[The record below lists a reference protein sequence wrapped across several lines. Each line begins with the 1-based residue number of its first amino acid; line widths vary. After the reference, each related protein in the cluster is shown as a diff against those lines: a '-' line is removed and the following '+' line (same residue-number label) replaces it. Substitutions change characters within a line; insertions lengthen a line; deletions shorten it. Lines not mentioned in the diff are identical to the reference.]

1 VKIVLLV
8 VNSEKNDQV
17 VTETVLMN
25 DEITTPVEEMM
36 VNEAIGYVPHV
47 ETITLLSG
55 QNATAVES
63 QRKAT
68 FRNVAVHSETIEAAA
83 EMIMVEEVVTTEEA
97 EIKNNII
104 EMTGFVLHV
113 RMTISHSEL
122 NAINVVN
129 HDLEDNQVGATE
141 EVATET
147 TVAETVADVTAETE
161 EVDSAADATA
171 EIVADVTAETEEVDS
186 AADATVADVTAEIVA
201 DVVETEEVDSAADAT
216 AEIVADVVET
226 EEVDSAADVTAE
238 IVADV
243 TAETVADVV
252 ETETVVEEMI
262 AQTNNT
268 ERLVE
273 SDLVMLTIAHLRK
286 YSLEDISDAMTMTI
300 KVKS

>member
-1 VKIVLLV
+1 MKIALLV
-8 VNSEKNDQV
+8 VNSEKNDQAV
-17 VTETVLMN
+17 IETVLMI
-25 DEITTPVEEMM
+25 DVTITPVEEMM
-36 VNEAIGYVPHV
+36 VNEAIGFAPHA
-47 ETITLLSG
+47 ETITLLSE
-55 QNATAVES
+55 QNATVVES
-63 QRKAT
+63 RRKET
-68 FRNVAVHSETIEAAA
+68 FRNVAVHSETIEAAV
-83 EMIMVEEVVTTEEA
+83 EMIVVEEDVTTEEGVTTEEA

-129 HDLEDNQVGATE
+129 HDLEDNQVGVTE

-147 TVAETVADVTAETE
+147 TV
-161 EVDSAADATA
+161 
-171 EIVADVTAETEEVDS
+171 
-186 AADATVADVTAEIVA
+186 
-201 DVVETEEVDSAADAT
+201 

-243 TAETVADVV
+243 VV
-252 ETETVVEEMI
+252 TETVVEEMI
-262 AQTNNT
+262 ARTNST

-273 SDLVMLTIAHLRK
+273 SDQVMLTIAHLRK
-286 YSLEDISDAMTMTI
+286 FSLEDISDAMTMTI

>member
-1 VKIVLLV
+1 MKIVLV

-17 VTETVLMN
+17 VTETVLTI
-25 DEITTPVEEMM
+25 DVTITPAEEMT
-36 VNEAIGYVPHV
+36 VNEAIGFAPHV
-47 ETITLLSG
+47 ETTTLLSE

-63 QRKAT
+63 RRKAT
-68 FRNVAVHSETIEAAA
+68 FRNVAVHSETIVAAA
-83 EMIMVEEVVTTEEA
+83 EMIVAEEAVTTGEAVTTEEA

-104 EMTGFVLHV
+104 EMIGFVLHV
-113 RMTISHSEL
+113 RTTISHSEL

-129 HDLEDNQVGATE
+129 LDLEDNQVVETE

-147 TVAETVADVTAETE
+147 TVAE
-161 EVDSAADATA
+161 
-171 EIVADVTAETEEVDS
+171 IVADVE
-186 AADATVADVTAEIVA
+186 
-201 DVVETEEVDSAADAT
+201 
-216 AEIVADVVET
+216 ET
-226 EEVDSAADVTAE
+226 EEVDSAADVTVE

-243 TAETVADVV
+243 E

-286 YSLEDISDAMTMTI
+286 SSLEDISDAMTMTI

>member
-1 VKIVLLV
+1 M
-8 VNSEKNDQV
+8 NSEKNDQV
-17 VTETVLMN
+17 VTETVLTI
-25 DEITTPVEEMM
+25 DVTITPVEEMM
-36 VNEAIGYVPHV
+36 VNEAIGFAPHA
-47 ETITLLSG
+47 ETITLLSE

-63 QRKAT
+63 PRKAT
-68 FRNVAVHSETIEAAA
+68 FRNAAVHSETIEAAV
-83 EMIMVEEVVTTEEA
+83 EMTVVEEDVTTEEGVTTEEA

-129 HDLEDNQVGATE
+129 LDQEDNQVVETEEVDTETTVADVVATE

-147 TVAETVADVTAETE
+147 TVADVT
-161 EVDSAADATA
+161 V
-171 EIVADVTAETEEVDS
+171 
-186 AADATVADVTAEIVA
+186 EIVA
-201 DVVETEEVDSAADAT
+201 DVVETEEVDSA
-216 AEIVADVVET
+216 E
-226 EEVDSAADVTAE
+226 DVTVE
-238 IVADV
+238 I
-243 TAETVADVV
+243 VADVV
-252 ETETVVEEMI
+252 ETETVVEEII

-273 SDLVMLTIAHLRK
+273 SDLVMLIIAHPRK

>member
-147 TVAETVADVTAETE
+147 TVAETVADVEETE

-171 EIVADVTAETEEVDS
+171 EIVADVTA
-186 AADATVADVTAEIVA
+186 
-201 DVVETEEVDSAADAT
+201 ETEEVDSAADAT

>member
-1 VKIVLLV
+1 VKIALLV
-8 VNSEKNDQV
+8 VNSEKNDQAV
-17 VTETVLMN
+17 IETVLMI
-25 DEITTPVEEMM
+25 DVTITPVEEMM
-36 VNEAIGYVPHV
+36 VNEAIGFAPHA
-47 ETITLLSG
+47 ETITLLSE
-55 QNATAVES
+55 QNATVVES
-63 QRKAT
+63 RRKET
-68 FRNVAVHSETIEAAA
+68 FRNVAVHSETIEAAV
-83 EMIMVEEVVTTEEA
+83 EMTVVEEDVTTEEGVTTEEA

-129 HDLEDNQVGATE
+129 HDLEDNQVGVTE

-147 TVAETVADVTAETE
+147 TV
-161 EVDSAADATA
+161 
-171 EIVADVTAETEEVDS
+171 
-186 AADATVADVTAEIVA
+186 AEIVA
-201 DVVETEEVDSAADAT
+201 DVVETEEVDSAADVT

-243 TAETVADVV
+243 VV
-252 ETETVVEEMI
+252 TETVVEEMI
-262 AQTNNT
+262 ARTNST

-273 SDLVMLTIAHLRK
+273 SDQVMLTIAHPRK
-286 YSLEDISDAMTMTI
+286 FSLEDISDAMTMTI

>member
-147 TVAETVADVTAETE
+147 TVAETVADVEETE
-161 EVDSAADATA
+161 EVDSA
-171 EIVADVTAETEEVDS
+171 
-186 AADATVADVTAEIVA
+186 ADVTAEIVA
-201 DVVETEEVDSAADAT
+201 DVTAETEEVDSAADAT

-262 AQTNNT
+262 ARTNST

-273 SDLVMLTIAHLRK
+273 SDQVMLTIAHLRK
-286 YSLEDISDAMTMTI
+286 FSLEDISDAMTMTI

>member
-147 TVAETVADVTAETE
+147 TVAETVADVEETE
-161 EVDSAADATA
+161 EVDSA
-171 EIVADVTAETEEVDS
+171 
-186 AADATVADVTAEIVA
+186 ADVTAEIVA
-201 DVVETEEVDSAADAT
+201 DVTAETEEVDSAADAT